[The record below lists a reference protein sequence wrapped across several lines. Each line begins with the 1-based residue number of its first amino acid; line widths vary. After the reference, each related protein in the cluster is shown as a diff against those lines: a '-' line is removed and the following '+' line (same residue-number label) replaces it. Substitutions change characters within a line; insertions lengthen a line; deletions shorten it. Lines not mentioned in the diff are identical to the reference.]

1 MSKKNDNR
9 KNIVIVGGGAGG
21 STLAR
26 SLSKTLDASKY
37 NLVVIDPRESLILSP
52 ATIRLPVANPIGLE
66 EKVFVP
72 LKDIFINNN
81 GTFHQGKVVSI
92 VPGDKG
98 GEVILENGDRF
109 PYDTLV
115 LSPGSVWYGSFA
127 GGTDPAQVRA
137 GWAADR
143 ERVKAAQNIVLVGA
157 GAVGL
162 GTSGQ
167 TLSGSSVSNLNC
179 TRSSELAGEIKSEYP
194 VC

>member
-1 MSKKNDNR
+1 MSKKNNNR

-52 ATIRLPVANPIGLE
+52 STIRLPVANPNGLDN
-66 EKVFVP
+66 KVFVP

-92 VPGDKG
+92 VN
-98 GEVILENGDRF
+98 EVDNREVVLENGERL

-115 LSPGSVWYGSFA
+115 LSPGSLWYGSFA
-127 GGTDPAQVRA
+127 GGSDPSQVRA

-143 ERVKAAQNIVLVGA
+143 ESVKAAQSVVLVGA

-162 GTSGQ
+162 GMSRF
-167 TLSGSSVSNLNC
+167 SPSDYFRILNS
-179 TRSSELAGEIKSEYP
+179 T
-194 VC
+194 